1 MFYRYV
7 SENLTAYINDGET
20 AAGNTD
26 FDYAKMSDADVEE
39 AREGLVEEKGFFILP
54 SELFCNVVKKADKDE
69 NLNVNLANIFYQK
82 LEIFLD
88 FAQIDKNSAKKNAK
102 KA

>member
-1 MFYRYV
+1 
-7 SENLTAYINDGET
+7 
-20 AAGNTD
+20 
-26 FDYAKMSDADVEE
+26 MSIIIIHHFTKNFNYFFAQFASAWKKKVEKAE
-39 AREGLVEEKGFFILP
+39 KFWKKHTFREKNRRIF
-54 SELFCNVVKKADKDE
+54 
-69 NLNVNLANIFYQK
+69 VNLANIFYQK